1 MTITSITNKHVKEI
15 RKLGSASARAKSGRF
30 VAEGEDLYAAAT
42 AAGREPLYVLCA
54 AGLGRGRAGFLET
67 SPQLLREASRLG
79 SGSRL
84 LGVFSQ
90 EWSDVIGP
98 LAVALW
104 GVGDPGNVGTIVR
117 ASLAFGGSAVAFGP
131 GCADPHGPK
140 AVRAS
145 MGAIFATPLARF
157 TTLAELPQP
166 VVALA
171 PGDHQPLHGP
181 LTGGTILVGGEREGL
196 PGDVLS
202 AADEVRSI
210 PQVAGDSL
218 NAAMAATIAL
228 YEATRMA
235 AP

>member
-1 MTITSITNKHVKEI
+1 
-15 RKLGSASARAKSGRF
+15 
-30 VAEGEDLYAAAT
+30 
-42 AAGREPLYVLCA
+42 
-54 AGLGRGRAGFLET
+54 
-67 SPQLLREASRLG
+67 
-79 SGSRL
+79 
-84 LGVFSQ
+84 
-90 EWSDVIGP
+90 
-98 LAVALW
+98 
-104 GVGDPGNVGTIVR
+104 
-117 ASLAFGGSAVAFGP
+117 
-131 GCADPHGPK
+131 
-140 AVRAS
+140 

-171 PGDHQPLHGP
+171 PGDHQPLRGP
-181 LTGGTILVGGEREGL
+181 LTEGTILVGGEREGL